1 MIILIKIL
9 VILMIMITKMTEK
22 PTGCLKKTEFSGYAG
37 RDGCDGQMEGG
48 RGLKNN
54 YI

>member
-1 MIILIKIL
+1 MYIVYKD
-9 VILMIMITKMTEK
+9 
-22 PTGCLKKTEFSGYAG
+22 TGCHKKTEFSGYAG